1 MPTVP
6 WSKFTHGQT
15 GYTYYG
21 CKCDVCRAAN
31 AARCRHQQEQRHARA
46 VQDPSLVPHGRGG
59 YTNWGCRC
67 QVCTKANTQACVT
80 YRKARIAKRKE
91 TVT

>member
-1 MPTVP
+1 MVTED
-6 WSKFTHGQT
+6 FAHGQT
-15 GYTYYG
+15 GYTYHR

-31 AARCRHQQEQRHARA
+31 AARCRDQQEKRHARA
-46 VQDPSLVPHGRGG
+46 VEDPSLVPHGRGG

-67 QVCTKANTQACVT
+67 RVCTTANTQACVA
-80 YRKARIAKRKE
+80 YRKARNAKRKE